1 MRTILKHK
9 TLFQNHYSD
18 TLNMVAIAL
27 SGFSSILMMAACA
40 SYSDVTA
47 NIVNVP
53 WAIYK
58 HNTINV
64 ITKTS
69 GKGDDIEFDDDSEMI
84 QVMQQWIGLRGVVTQ
99 GFDGKGV
106 ASGEPVTS
114 LFADNYDEIKC
125 PNDEGNYTETCI
137 ALEKCLGT
145 GKVCVAFIVI
155 GFLLAM
161 VSMALSSMR
170 MKGDGYFKKLIA
182 FIFSCSTIVCCV
194 IAYSAFSPCLGY
206 NWVIRYD
213 RITDVYQYMYPG
225 AGGAMAIT
233 SFVFFGIVA
242 VINAVMPAGT
252 ADVAQKEEGSEN
264 KA

>member
-1 MRTILKHK
+1 
-9 TLFQNHYSD
+9 
-18 TLNMVAIAL
+18 MVAIGL

-58 HNTINV
+58 DNTIKV
-64 ITKTS
+64 ITKSS
-69 GKGDDIEFDDDSEMI
+69 GTGDDIEFDDDSIMI
-84 QVMQQWIGLRGVVTQ
+84 QVMQQWIGLRGTVTQ
-99 GFDGKGV
+99 LFDENGV
-106 ASGEPVTS
+106 ATGDPVTT
-114 LFADNYDEIKC
+114 LFADSYDKIKC
-125 PNDEGNYTETCI
+125 PNDEVVTDAAGNVLANYTEDCI

-161 VSMALSSMR
+161 VSMVLSSMR
-170 MKGDGYFKKLIA
+170 MKGDGYFKKLLA
-182 FIFSCSTIVCCV
+182 FIFSCSTIVSCV

-213 RITDVYQYMYPG
+213 RIADVYQYMYPG

-233 SFVFFGIVA
+233 SFVFLGIVA
-242 VINAVMPAGT
+242 VINAVVPAG
-252 ADVAQKEEGSEN
+252 AEDVAQKEEGSEN